1 MLQRVFAINLFDFE
15 QTSNDESVWDFLL
28 YLFPYY
34 LKQAYRQGIYRTY
47 VRTEYNDA
55 HVKGRIDV
63 NRHIRMNFPF
73 RGQVAYST
81 REYSADNPM
90 IQLIR
95 HTIEYIS
102 NHPLGQGVL
111 TSDTETRDAV
121 GKIRMMTQTS
131 YKKNDRQRVVADNL
145 RRFSHPYFTAYVMLQ
160 KICMQILR
168 RDKISFGEKENKIYG
183 LLFDGAWLWEEYL
196 NTVLKQDFEHPENKT
211 GKHRRYLFNYGA
223 KSFQA
228 IYPDFISKNPP
239 TIVGDA
245 KYMALETK
253 ECNEDSERATSVYY
267 KTITYMYRFNSSSG
281 FLLFPHP
288 RGGSDE
294 TYEIKDTAGK
304 LRKIGLSIP
313 QNESSFATFQIQMK
327 IQEEWLRSTIK

>member
-1 MLQRVFAINLFDFE
+1 M
-15 QTSNDESVWDFLL
+15 
-28 YLFPYY
+28 
-34 LKQAYRQGIYRTY
+34 
-47 VRTEYNDA
+47 
-55 HVKGRIDV
+55 
-63 NRHIRMNFPF
+63 
-73 RGQVAYST
+73 
-81 REYSADNPM
+81 
-90 IQLIR
+90 
-95 HTIEYIS
+95 
-102 NHPLGQGVL
+102 L
-111 TSDTETRDAV
+111 TSDIETRSVVD
-121 GKIRMMTQTS
+121 KIRMMTQIS
-131 YKKNDRQRVVADNL
+131 YKKNDRQRVVAANL
-145 RRFSHPYFTAYVMLQ
+145 KRFSHPYFTAYVMLQ

-267 KTITYMYRFNSSSG
+267 KNITYMYRFNSTTG

-288 RGGSDE
+288 KGGSDE
-294 TYEIKDTAGK
+294 TYEIKETAGR

-313 QNESSFATFQIQMK
+313 QNETSFAAFQTYMRA
-327 IQEEWLRSTIK
+327 QEEWLCSTVRQL